1 MQKLKTFFQS
11 LLLLQIAFV
20 FFASNA
26 AMASGWTK
34 YEDEDGIFHVLIP
47 DTYKINKKYFR
58 INENEVAI
66 SGEVIAT
73 VDQSQFV
80 KNVVKQY
87 IVKYEQ
93 TLAQNIS
100 QNDIASLLNLELG
113 KYIDYY
119 TALGGV
125 LRNKETDSYNG
136 WPGGEIIISYRDEEK
151 GIQSVRARVIFTDT
165 TKVEQIMMG
174 PEDSMYA
181 PPTKDF
187 FSSLLINDG
196 RTRLTGDIQK
206 EWDTVTSPFQLMN
219 QIVPRKNPPFVMDK
233 PEFSNNDKIERMSMK
248 FVDPV
253 YGYTLFYNVYGYRFG
268 TLLSTENVQNVIMDK
283 HLKKFRVDIRNLKFA
298 VGEKNGYPILS
309 TTMHFSPPDQYPFLN
324 TIKLYAHY
332 FGNFIVV
339 QELAG
344 SSFHVNS
351 VLGQNITKY
360 FKFTPVE
367 ANKLLM
373 QEKADRAMQD
383 LNNGS
388 SETSTD

>member
-1 MQKLKTFFQS
+1 MQKFKTLFQS

-26 AMASGWTK
+26 AQAAGWTK

-58 INENEVAI
+58 INENEVAL

-73 VDQSQFV
+73 VDQTQFV

-93 TLAQNIS
+93 TIAQNIS

-119 TALGGV
+119 TAMGGV

-151 GIQSVRARVIFTDT
+151 GIQSIRARVIFTDT

-253 YGYTLFYNVYGYRFG
+253 YGYTLFYNIYGYRFG
-268 TLLSTENVQNVIMDK
+268 TLLSTENVQNVVMDK
-283 HLKKFRVDIRNLKFA
+283 HLKKFKVDIRNLKFA
-298 VGEKNGYPILS
+298 LGKKNDYPILS
-309 TTMHFSPPDQYPFLN
+309 TTMHFSPPDQYPFMN
-324 TIKLYAHY
+324 TIKLYVHY

-339 QELAG
+339 QELVG

-351 VLGQNITKY
+351 VLAQNITKY
-360 FKFTPVE
+360 FKFTPIE
-367 ANKLLM
+367 GNQLLM
-373 QEKADRAMQD
+373 QEKADRAMKD
-383 LNNGS
+383 LKE
-388 SETSTD
+388 ETSNPSTD